1 MQLSVQ
7 YVQIY
12 QEQLTDLISG
22 NPVTLRQRAD
32 RAELHGCSEH
42 EIHSM
47 DDVLHLLSIGEERKV
62 SLSLSP
68 RLSLVSHL
76 ASFGRMAHDRRAAL
90 SCVPPQIF
98 AATKMND
105 HSSRAHTIFILS
117 ASQISLGARDG
128 AARLSRSQLHLV
140 DLAGCEQLKQSEAE
154 GQNRREAIGI
164 NFSLMVGP
172 LSPKYP
178 YPCQFTVRSNPAHL
192 TRG

>member
-1 MQLSVQ
+1 MAGVTMQLSVQ

-68 RLSLVSHL
+68 RLSLVSLVWLHSGGWL
-76 ASFGRMAHDRRAAL
+76 TTAAL
-90 SCVPPQIF
+90 R
-98 AATKMND
+98 
-105 HSSRAHTIFILS
+105 SREYH
-117 ASQISLGARDG
+117 
-128 AARLSRSQLHLV
+128 
-140 DLAGCEQLKQSEAE
+140 
-154 GQNRREAIGI
+154 RRY
-164 NFSLMVGP
+164 LRQP
-172 LSPKYP
+172 
-178 YPCQFTVRSNPAHL
+178 R
-192 TRG
+192 